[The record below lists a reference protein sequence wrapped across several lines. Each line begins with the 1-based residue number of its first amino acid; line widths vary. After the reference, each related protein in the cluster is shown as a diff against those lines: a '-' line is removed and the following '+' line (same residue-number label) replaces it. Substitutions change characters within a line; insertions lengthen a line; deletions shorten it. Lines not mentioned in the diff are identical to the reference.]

1 LLIDNREIHQ
11 AMEEA
16 SKLVIQKQEEK
27 AKLDGQI
34 DALADSL
41 EDMTA
46 QAEKS
51 AEAIRQSAME
61 VM

>member
-1 LLIDNREIHQ
+1 MAGVKQ
-11 AMEEA
+11 
-16 SKLVIQKQEEK
+16 LVIQQQEEK

-51 AEAIRQSAME
+51 AEAIRKSAME

>member
-16 SKLVIQKQEEK
+16 SKLVIQRQEER

>member
-1 LLIDNREIHQ
+1 LLIDNRDIHQ
-11 AMEEA
+11 AMEEV
-16 SKLVIQKQEEK
+16 SKLVVQKQEEK

-51 AEAIRQSAME
+51 AEAVRKSAME

>member
-1 LLIDNREIHQ
+1 
-11 AMEEA
+11 MEEV
-16 SKLVIQKQEEK
+16 SKSVIQKQEEK
-27 AKLDGQI
+27 AKLAGQI

-51 AEAIRQSAME
+51 AEYDYRKHNKHSTDTH
-61 VM
+61 

>member
-1 LLIDNREIHQ
+1 
-11 AMEEA
+11 MEEV
-16 SKLVIQKQEEK
+16 SKLVIQEQEKK

>member
-1 LLIDNREIHQ
+1 LLTDNREIHRTID
-11 AMEEA
+11 EVN
-16 SKLVIQKQEEK
+16 KLVVQKQEER

-34 DALADSL
+34 DALAESL
-41 EDMTA
+41 DDMAA

-51 AEAIRQSAME
+51 AEAIRASAME